1 MTGCQTYLITIRTV
15 TGSSTGS
22 YFSSLLWASSA
33 EKLFYI
39 SRLSRPAGR
48 DKRIFTVG
56 DVSGGNFF
64 REKSGSETSADV
76 SEPRS

>member
-1 MTGCQTYLITIRTV
+1 MP
-15 TGSSTGS
+15 SA
-22 YFSSLLWASSA
+22 LLWASSA

-56 DVSGGNFF
+56 AVSGGNFF
-64 REKSGSETSADV
+64 REKSGSETPAGV
-76 SEPRS
+76 SEPQIINYLPLHKTCAARRFSILRR